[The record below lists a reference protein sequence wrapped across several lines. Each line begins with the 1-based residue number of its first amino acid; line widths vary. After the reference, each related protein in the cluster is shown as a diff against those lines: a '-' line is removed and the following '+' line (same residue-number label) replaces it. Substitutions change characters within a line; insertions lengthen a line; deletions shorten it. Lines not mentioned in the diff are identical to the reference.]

1 MTTIDDRFSDP
12 GQFVVTLRDLLEQNN
27 VKQYQLAREAGMERQ
42 RVGKYLRSTRRPSLE
57 SMLRL
62 DEAFTRILY
71 KRSQRR
77 RRPKRD

>member
-12 GQFVVTLRDLLEQNN
+12 VEFVRVLHDLMRLNN
-27 VKQYQLAREAGMERQ
+27 VKQYQLAREAGMDRQ
-42 RVGKYLRSTRRPSLE
+42 RVGKYIRVARRPSLE

-62 DEAFTRILY
+62 DEAFTRIIY

-77 RRPKRD
+77 RRPKP